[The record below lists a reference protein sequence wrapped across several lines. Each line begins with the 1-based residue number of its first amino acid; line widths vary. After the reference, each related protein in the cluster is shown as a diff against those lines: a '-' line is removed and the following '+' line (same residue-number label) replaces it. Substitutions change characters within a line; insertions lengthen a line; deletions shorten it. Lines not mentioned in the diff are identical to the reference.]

1 MSGRR
6 CATGRIGPRAFALA
20 GLIGLALPG
29 ALFGQVSPA
38 ASAAVAASAASAPPA
53 PPAPPLLSSP
63 AKRDLA
69 QRFIVLQQSSIENL
83 VRNLVEAPARQM
95 MAAGDPV
102 LQTRVAADKREAA
115 VKQVQN
121 EVRKYVDAALPIV
134 RDRAAKLS
142 QSVLLPAVEE
152 KFTEDELRQIVT
164 FLESP
169 VQRKLQQTL
178 PDLSQTLAGKLV
190 ADTRPLVDPKLQAI
204 EAAMAKALGVPLG
217 KPVAATAKPG
227 GASMPAGSGLTPA
240 GTRSTPLGKPETPPA
255 KP

>member
-1 MSGRR
+1 MNLLNKS
-6 CATGRIGPRAFALA
+6 TGPRGPSRAVLACFMALGMA
-20 GLIGLALPG
+20 TAVQ
-29 ALFGQVSPA
+29 AQSPP
-38 ASAAVAASAASAPPA
+38 ASAASAAPATPPA
-53 PPAPPLLSSP
+53 SA

-69 QRFIVLQQSSIENL
+69 QRFIVLQQGSIDNL

-115 VKQVQN
+115 VKQVQ
-121 EVRKYVDAALPIV
+121 EDVRKYVESALPIV

-152 KFTEDELRQIVT
+152 QFTEDELRQIVT

-178 PDLSQTLAGKLV
+178 PELSQTLAGKLV
-190 ADTRPLVDPKLQAI
+190 AETRPQIDPKLKAL
-204 EAAMAKALGVPLG
+204 EAAMAKTLGVPPA
-217 KPVAATAKPG
+217 KPSAATPSGSPG
-227 GASMPAGSGLTPA
+227 LAGSGLTPS
-240 GTRSTPLGKPETPPA
+240 GTRSTPLVVPSKPDKA
-255 KP
+255 ASKP